1 MGGIELQRAF
11 AVGWDH
17 LVVEDPVAP
26 VDAIFC
32 FGSRHWRVPE
42 RAAALFHAGVAPVVL
57 ITGGPAAPGEPTEAE
72 RFARDLVARGVPRGA
87 LVLEP
92 RARHTGENVTLGLAA
107 LGSAGLHPSSLALV
121 SWPLAARRCRAT
133 IEHLAPDLTV
143 RSAPALRAPGAR
155 WAVTGRRA
163 RFMVGE
169 LDRLEVYG
177 ALGHLAV
184 QPTPAAL
191 PAATAVLRASLAESA
206 SGPSGPSAN
215 DAPLGAVEATGAGPV
230 HAEHPALLGGEG

>member
-1 MGGIELQRAF
+1 MPALGGSELQRAF
-11 AVGWDH
+11 VVGWDH

-57 ITGGPAAPGEPTEAE
+57 ITGGPAGPGEPTEAE

-87 LVLEP
+87 VVLER

-107 LGSAGLHPSSLALV
+107 LRSAGLHPSSLALV

-133 IEHLAPDLTV
+133 VEHLAPDVAV
-143 RSAPALRAPGAR
+143 RSAPALRTPGAR
-155 WAVTGRRA
+155 WAPTARRV

-169 LDRLEVYG
+169 LDRLEAYG
-177 ALGHLAV
+177 AIGHLAV
-184 QPTPAAL
+184 QPAPPEL
-191 PAATAVLRASLAESA
+191 PAATAVLRGSLAA
-206 SGPSGPSAN
+206 ASGPSAN
-215 DAPLGAVEATGAGPV
+215 DAPLSSVEAAGAGSV
-230 HAEHPALLGGEG
+230 DTEHATLLLGER